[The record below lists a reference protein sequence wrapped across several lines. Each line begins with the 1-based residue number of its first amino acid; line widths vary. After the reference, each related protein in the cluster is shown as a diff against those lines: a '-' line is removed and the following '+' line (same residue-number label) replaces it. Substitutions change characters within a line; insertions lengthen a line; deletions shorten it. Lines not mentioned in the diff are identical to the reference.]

1 MKGWATRP
9 VWRAW
14 RSGKNL
20 RKWTSMFV
28 GLGRLAPRI
37 ICWSLYA
44 LRRTEGGRRP
54 PSNTTLV
61 QVDLSTTSSQ
71 VAVASSVIDRQ
82 KTLRCLKPRNPLE
95 ELKHAVTQRSAPI
108 EHGPEVKLTRFQSHD
123 LARKTGNFG
132 V

>member
-1 MKGWATRP
+1 
-9 VWRAW
+9 
-14 RSGKNL
+14 
-20 RKWTSMFV
+20 MFV

-37 ICWSLYA
+37 IWWSLYA

-61 QVDLSTTSSQ
+61 QVDMSITSSQ
-71 VAVASSVIDRQ
+71 VTVASSVIDRQ
-82 KTLRCLKPRNPLE
+82 KTLSYLKPKDPLE
-95 ELKHAVTQRSAPI
+95 ELKDAVIRRSAPI

-123 LARKTGNFG
+123 LARKTGKFG